1 MNEVTEKLRTS
12 VRRLQVW
19 NAVLICSVI
28 VLFAI
33 ALNTYSTETDLIR
46 TQSVQLVSADGNL
59 LAELATIDGNPGLYL
74 KDRNG
79 VNRASL
85 FHADDGT
92 GLYIMDED
100 GVTRIGIAQFAHG
113 GGGVALHGPESKGAA
128 VLYYKNDGSLRFFDA
143 LGVVTNQVNAREPV
157 SSDQAED

>member
-1 MNEVTEKLRTS
+1 MNEVTEELRAS
-12 VRRLQVW
+12 IRRLQAW
-19 NAVLICSVI
+19 NAVLLCSVI

-33 ALNTYSTETDLIR
+33 AINAYLTETDLVR
-46 TQSVQLVSADGNL
+46 TQAVQLVSADGNV
-59 LAELATIDGNPGLYL
+59 LAELSTIDGNPGLYL

-143 LGVVTNQVNAREPV
+143 QGAVTNQVNAREPI
-157 SSDQAED
+157 SIDEAED